1 MVLEAFENYLFFGVI
16 GFAAGILVT
25 RLYFKSSIQRRD
37 ISRVIEYA
45 MIEKNISM
53 IESLTKELNKLV
65 SKIQEEGDE
74 LESQI
79 KLSKDM
85 ETMFRS
91 QPAISKGVQDTIM
104 DRVLHNIDSKRDDKD
119 DSVKDYEIEPV
130 D

>member
-104 DRVLHNIDSKRDDKD
+104 DRVLHNIESKRDDKD